1 MKAARY
7 PCLLR
12 LYAVGVED
20 PICILTERMPHRSLL
35 HYLHDVSGR
44 HLSLR
49 PLIEMIAQI
58 NTTAPKAALSGRFTV
73 KSDVWS
79 FGITIYEIITDGQIP
94 YPSMNNT
101 ETLNQVSTGYRMPRP
116 ANCSEGVYEI
126 MLQTWGATPE
136 RRPPFEYLR
145 TYFEEYFVS
154 PEPPGLFPDA
164 LSLRRAD
171 KMASMDTGEN
181 LGIMCIE
188 PGESF
193 ESEEEEE
200 LVDAELMNLARNMA
214 NQINGNHHSHQQN
227 HVRVTNLF
235 ELR

>member
-1 MKAARY
+1 
-7 PCLLR
+7 
-12 LYAVGVED
+12 
-20 PICILTERMPHRSLL
+20 
-35 HYLHDVSGR
+35 
-44 HLSLR
+44 
-49 PLIEMIAQI
+49 
-58 NTTAPKAALSGRFTV
+58 
-73 KSDVWS
+73 
-79 FGITIYEIITDGQIP
+79 
-94 YPSMNNT
+94 
-101 ETLNQVSTGYRMPRP
+101 
-116 ANCSEGVYEI
+116 

-227 HVRVTNLF
+227 HSAQDLAIGFGRIRNDTHDDNEVYVLSFKCQVLSSIVKRAVD
-235 ELR
+235 ES